1 MWSDDD
7 DEDDDWWW
15 WWWWWWVWYVTGWN
29 TEWKAAAKLDLPLA
43 LPSHMFIVQCTAML
57 VQMQYMPQYSTMQYM
72 PQCKTCHNLIQAT
85 MQHIAQCYTCH
96 NASQKKDEERH
107 HIAFKGDIVGLQCMH
122 CNTWWDEKRQCSED
136 RNALLQCDEAWL
148 EWRGRTSP
156 SKCTVCCI
164 EVHGRL

>member
-1 MWSDDD
+1 MNMMIDDD
-7 DEDDDWWW
+7 DDDD
-15 WWWWWWVWYVTGWN
+15 VECDMSQV
-29 TEWKAAAKLDLPLA
+29 EILSEKLQQQNWICHWRFPHTCSYFNA
-43 LPSHMFIVQCTAML
+43 LQCSYKCNICHNIA
-57 VQMQYMPQYSTMQYM
+57 QYM

-96 NASQKKDEERH
+96 NASQKKDEMIH